1 MSLISF
7 HGSAHLVG
15 GDYISINQTEGHLFL
30 KNCKTRLIKTS
41 GNVFLTNSTCVST
54 LDAGG
59 EVRGSQVR
67 IEALMAASGPIILNR
82 CELLHELVSN
92 RFVKLDSCHQISSI
106 WAEGNVTLRHC
117 RNVLTVSTEAGL
129 TLVGSLIFASAKANR
144 INAFVESKIL
154 CGLELC
160 EGKFSLRKSQVNV
173 LKLDRDSEGKVRIH
187 LYDSSIHFLD
197 ASKRSGRVILHG
209 NSTLYRFKG
218 NITIKRKEDAL

>member
-1 MSLISF
+1 VSLISF

-15 GDYISINQTEGHLFL
+15 GSYTSINQTEGHLFL
-30 KNCKTRLIKTS
+30 KNCKARLIKTS
-41 GNVFLTNSTCVST
+41 GNVFLTDSECASI

-59 EVRGSQVR
+59 EVRGTRAR
-67 IEALMAASGPIILNR
+67 IEALLAASGPIILNC
-82 CELLHELVSN
+82 CELLHELVSS

-129 TLVGSLIFASAKANR
+129 TLVGTSVFVSAKANR
-144 INAFVESKIL
+144 INAFVESKIF
-154 CGLELC
+154 CALELC

-173 LKLDRDSEGKVRIH
+173 LKLNRDSGGKVRIH

-197 ASKRSGRVILHG
+197 ASKRPGRVFLHG

-218 NITIKRKEDAL
+218 NITIIHKEDAL